1 MDMRADLS
9 RDNQRSLDERSPLP
23 GWTRAWRRSSRANSD
38 HQNQTRSVRRLSADG
53 SSRDVAR
60 HLRAHW
66 LECLIDPGTVV
77 ELRAPDLD
85 TGNGFKIAVAGFF
98 DTDHLTAMAVA
109 ADHPGVRAR

>member
-1 MDMRADLS
+1 MT
-9 RDNQRSLDERSPLP
+9 P
-23 GWTRAWRRSSRANSD
+23 
-38 HQNQTRSVRRLSADG
+38 
-53 SSRDVAR
+53 
-60 HLRAHW
+60 HW

-77 ELRAPDLD
+77 ELRAPELD

>member
-1 MDMRADLS
+1 MPDWDAKVPAD
-9 RDNQRSLDERSPLP
+9 DPPIPL
-23 GWTRAWRRSSRANSD
+23 A
-38 HQNQTRSVRRLSADG
+38 QTRSVRRLSADRLLLAG
-53 SSRDVAR
+53 HVAR
-60 HLRAHW
+60 RSPAPHW